1 MYVLL
6 SLLPPFFGLNVVSA
20 YGGHAY
26 TVVSSKGGDA
36 VTLASSGAGVA
47 TSKFG
52 SIYTVATAA
61 VVSGAA
67 PSISLQ
73 TPLLVSLATV
83 ILSALVG
90 AIIVA

>member
-1 MYVLL
+1 M
-6 SLLPPFFGLNVVSA
+6 
-20 YGGHAY
+20 
-26 TVVSSKGGDA
+26 
-36 VTLASSGAGVA
+36 TLASSGAGVA

-67 PSISLQ
+67 PSMNLQ
-73 TPLLVSLATV
+73 TPSLVGLATV